1 MTVSHIFLVIYSFK
15 TYKAFCK
22 IFLNWDF
29 PYFFLM
35 VMMGFEEKG
44 HRRKVLFPTTYLRD
58 NMGKNKFNKMLT
70 RMLTIIKL
78 NNEGL

>member
-1 MTVSHIFLVIYSFK
+1 MTVSLIFLVIYSFK

-44 HRRKVLFPTTYLRD
+44 HRSKVLFPTTYLRED
-58 NMGKNKFNKMLT
+58 MGKKNYNKMLS

-78 NNEGL
+78 SDEGL